1 VGGWYNEIEANN
13 KGGFIMVGIIF
24 TILFIGL
31 PLAAMIFWIIC
42 LEEYIRGRQ
51 ANKRQPESVSA
62 DVMMRRKAMLVVS
75 SVIAGTLLACVLG
88 LVALFYMAIA
98 FM

>member
-1 VGGWYNEIEANN
+1 MCRRYNEIGTHY

-31 PLAAMIFWIIC
+31 PLAAVIFWIIC

-51 ANKRQPESVSA
+51 ANKRQPESVSE
-62 DVMMRRKAMLVVS
+62 DVMKRRKAMLIVS